1 MIILPLVSHSSTD
14 WQPVGAMH
22 QQRYQCAK
30 GSEGRMLASKH
41 GSNQCKTLN
50 ILKKMGEKIRP
61 TLLLN
66 HKDAHHALGWGRLCV
81 NITKCFYT
89 KKKQKQKTLEGT
101 FLLFLLPLNTK
112 KIGSIRVTLI
122 NWRLATVISS
132 HLQVFKIKHRIRGSF
147 FTVFLKSSSFK
158 FMLAALTN
166 VAAYMSSQH
175 RQGARQRQGPL
186 CSICG
191 LKSKREAV
199 RCTNASQRE
208 VSSVL

>member
-1 MIILPLVSHSSTD
+1 MSPIVVMIILPLVSHSSTD

-61 TLLLN
+61 ALLLN
-66 HKDAHHALGWGRLCV
+66 HKDAHHALGWGRLRV

-89 KKKQKQKTLEGT
+89 KKTKAKNSGGHFFT
-101 FLLFLLPLNTK
+101 FLLPLNTK

-132 HLQVFKIKHRIRGSF
+132 HLQAFKIKHRIRG
-147 FTVFLKSSSFK
+147 
-158 FMLAALTN
+158 
-166 VAAYMSSQH
+166 
-175 RQGARQRQGPL
+175 
-186 CSICG
+186 
-191 LKSKREAV
+191 
-199 RCTNASQRE
+199 
-208 VSSVL
+208 

>member
-1 MIILPLVSHSSTD
+1 MEDSKYFKKDGWKNPSNTIVKPQGCTPCI
-14 WQPVGAMH
+14 
-22 QQRYQCAK
+22 
-30 GSEGRMLASKH
+30 RMRKAACKH
-41 GSNQCKTLN
+41 NQVFL
-50 ILKKMGEKIRP
+50 
-61 TLLLN
+61 
-66 HKDAHHALGWGRLCV
+66 
-81 NITKCFYT
+81 Y
-89 KKKQKQKTLEGT
+89 KKKNKSKKLWRA
-101 FLLFLLPLNTK
+101 LFYFFCCRWILK

-147 FTVFLKSSSFK
+147 FTVFLSSSFK

>member
-89 KKKQKQKTLEGT
+89 KKNKSKKLWRA
-101 FLLFLLPLNTK
+101 LFYFFCCRWILK

-147 FTVFLKSSSFK
+147 FTVFFFNLVLLS
-158 FMLAALTN
+158 
-166 VAAYMSSQH
+166 
-175 RQGARQRQGPL
+175 L
-186 CSICG
+186 C
-191 LKSKREAV
+191 
-199 RCTNASQRE
+199 
-208 VSSVL
+208 